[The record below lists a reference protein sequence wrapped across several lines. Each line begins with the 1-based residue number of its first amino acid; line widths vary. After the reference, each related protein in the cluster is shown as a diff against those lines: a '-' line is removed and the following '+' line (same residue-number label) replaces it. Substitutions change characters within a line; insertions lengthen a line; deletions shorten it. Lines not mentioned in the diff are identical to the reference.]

1 MHYKQNNKESKTYVQ
16 GLRPFGYTL
25 PRGIKGMLK
34 KNGYNYSEILNKWK
48 KLIGNDISSC
58 SYPKLIKMSRGDTNG
73 TLVLAVKRG
82 DEITIEYSKT
92 EIINKINSYF
102 GYQLINKIKIQ
113 TFNSEKTKIKKKN
126 MLKNLSKNFEE
137 KINTVKNE
145 KIKNSLS
152 QLLEAIKND

>member
-1 MHYKQNNKESKTYVQ
+1 
-16 GLRPFGYTL
+16 
-25 PRGIKGMLK
+25 ML
-34 KNGYNYSEILNKWK
+34 
-48 KLIGNDISSC
+48 
-58 SYPKLIKMSRGDTNG
+58 
-73 TLVLAVKRG
+73 LAVKRG
-82 DEITIEYSKT
+82 NEITVEYSKK

-113 TFNSEKTKIKKKN
+113 TFNSEKTKIKKN
-126 MLKNLSKNFEE
+126 NILKNLSKNFEE